1 MGKPDSINSDR
12 KTSETAVSLSEEQYH
27 TLAHN
32 FPSGAVLLFDRNLRH
47 TLADGAGLAAVGLS
61 QELLQG
67 KTLWEAF
74 SPETCEILEPI
85 YRKALAGE
93 ATTREIP
100 YADRVYLVYTVPVKN
115 EQGEVL
121 GGMTAT
127 HDITERKQA
136 ERELCQLKDELEVR
150 VQERTAELIQAN
162 EQLQQEIAVRRK
174 AEKSLYESQVSL
186 KLINTISTG
195 ITTGMQPL
203 QVIER
208 VVTQLSQHFKH
219 LRVAYSTIDEQGIL
233 RVIQAIAPP
242 GMPPLQGLV
251 ADLTA
256 APDYLRALRRNHP
269 QIVADILSDIK
280 LAPLSTTQ
288 LASGTKAVLDVP
300 LHHDT
305 DGLVGLLCF
314 NSPEPRQW
322 SPYEVAT
329 LIEVADYLSITLKEV
344 QAQQERTKAEAALRE
359 SEERYR
365 LLVELSPDT
374 ILVQSEG
381 KIAYINP
388 AGVKL
393 LGAMAS
399 EELIGIPLLDRVHP
413 DCREFVQQRIQQ
425 IQEQGQQAPLA
436 EIQMLRVDGQ
446 IIDVESTG
454 VRIVYQGQPAAQVLI
469 RDITDRKQTQ
479 EALQQYTAQ
488 AWDLYNNAPCGYHSL
503 DENGTFL
510 TINNTELQW
519 LGYSKDEVINKLK
532 FTDILTPE
540 SSKTFQENFILFK
553 KDGWINDLEFQLVR
567 KDGSVLPVTLSAT
580 AITDEEGR
588 FVASRSTVFDITE
601 RKQAEAELQSQAQL
615 LDLAHDTIMV
625 RDLSDRI
632 IFWNQGAVK
641 MYGYTVAQALGQNV
655 RTLLQSQFPQP
666 LEDIEAELL
675 RFGRWEGELLHT
687 RADGS
692 CLIVASRWALQRD
705 EYGIP
710 VKILEINNDITER
723 KKAEQELQQSETM
736 LRSFCEVTAAGQLY
750 LNQCFQKMLAIGCQ
764 HFGLDFG
771 FLAHGEG
778 NRYKIIA
785 VQTPDNSVAVG
796 AVFDAR
802 QSYCLEGLGMS
813 EPLCIEHASAS
824 EWCHHPG
831 YASFQMETYIGMRLV
846 VNNSVYGIL
855 CFCSHV
861 PSGKPFNAVDKEL
874 LKLMAQ
880 WIGSEIERYSAT
892 EALEQL
898 RHQNELILNSA
909 GEGICGVDSQGNITF
924 VNPAAAKMLGYKVE
938 ELMNQPI
945 SARLCH
951 REDGTPCNLEET
963 LLDAVLKE
971 GQVQHFK
978 EQVFWRK
985 DGSSFP
991 VECIATPMT
1000 ERGEGERQRVN
1011 GADGQMGRWAEAE
1024 NSSTQIQNYQQRFI
1038 HSPIEGAVITF
1049 RDITGSLAVERMK
1062 DEFISVVS
1070 HELRTPLTAIRGS
1083 LGLVAGGLLTTQPQ
1097 KAQRMLEIAAGN
1109 TDRLTRLINDI
1120 LDIERIESGKVQ
1132 MEKEVCNAYDLMVQ
1146 TADYMQTIAEKTGV
1160 ALVVAPIEAQI
1171 RADRDRII
1179 QVLTNLISNAIKFSP
1194 PNTTVEIVAELQEAG
1209 EEGRTC
1215 YEDREPREQDSRKN
1229 FNSTLSCVPVPLCA
1243 NSKQVLFKVKDRG
1256 RGIPEDKLESIFGRF
1271 QQVNASDSRD
1281 KGGTGLG
1288 LAICRSIVQQHGGYI
1303 WVESKLGEGSTF
1315 CFTLP
1320 ALQMSRQPEEQF
1332 CPPSPEAPL
1341 VLLCDDET
1349 SIHLP
1354 VKLSLESRGYRVVAV
1369 ASGEEALAQAA
1380 LLQPSVILLDLL
1392 MPRMNGWETMAILKE
1407 QPDTKNIPIIIFSVW
1422 VSEADK
1428 SSHPEVANLLPKP
1441 LRLETL
1447 VETINQSLKQRS
1459 KMTRVLVVEDDLDLA
1474 RVLTTMFEH
1483 HGIEAYHAQTG
1494 REAIQLSQQVLPD
1507 LLLLDLVL
1515 PEGDGYTVVEW
1526 LRLYDY
1532 LHEVPLVVYS
1542 AEELTK
1548 AERDRLA
1555 LGPTEFFTKGR
1566 ITPEDFEQ
1574 RVIALLN
1581 RIVTKPE

>member
-1 MGKPDSINSDR
+1 MTDTSDSSHGDNFTAR
-12 KTSETAVSLSEEQYH
+12 QTPETPLSFTEQQYR
-27 TLAHN
+27 TLAQN
-32 FPSGAVLLFDRNLRH
+32 FPNGAILLFDRNFRY
-47 TLADGAGLAAVGLS
+47 TLAEGAGLATVGLS
-61 QELLQG
+61 KELLQG
-67 KTLWEAF
+67 KTLWESF
-74 SPETCEILEPI
+74 PPQTSEILEAL
-85 YRKALAGE
+85 YRKVLLGE
-93 ATTREIP
+93 ATTCEIP
-100 YADRVYLVYTVPVKN
+100 YADRIYLAHTVPVKN
-115 EQGEVL
+115 EQGEIV
-121 GGMTAT
+121 GGMTSIQ
-127 HDITERKQA
+127 DITSHKQA
-136 ERELCQLKDELEVR
+136 EEELRQLKDELEVR
-150 VQERTAELIQAN
+150 VQQRTAELIQAN
-162 EQLQQEIAVRRK
+162 EQLQQEIAVRK
-174 AEKSLYESQVSL
+174 AAEMGLYESQVSL

-208 VVTQLSQHFKH
+208 VLTQLSQHFKN
-219 LRVAYSTIDEQGIL
+219 LRVAYSTLDEQGIL
-233 RVIQAIAPP
+233 RVIQALAPP
-242 GMPPLQGLV
+242 EMQSLQGFV
-251 ADLTA
+251 ADLKA
-256 APDYLRALRRNHP
+256 APDYLSALRRNQP
-269 QIVADILSDIK
+269 QIVADILADIK
-280 LAPLSTTQ
+280 LAPLASAWV
-288 LASGTKAVLDVP
+288 ASGTQAVLEVP
-300 LHHDT
+300 LHQGT

-314 NSPEPRQW
+314 NSPKPHQW

-329 LIEVADYLSITLKEV
+329 LIEVADYLSITLKEA
-344 QAQQERTKAEAALRE
+344 QSQQERTKAETALRE

-365 LLVELSPDT
+365 LLVELSPET

-381 KIAYINP
+381 TIAYINP

-393 LGAMAS
+393 LGATAS
-399 EELIGIPLLDRVHP
+399 EELIGTPLLDRIHP
-413 DCREFVQQRIQQ
+413 VNRQLVQQRIQQ
-425 IQEQGQQAPLA
+425 VQAEGQQASLA
-436 EIQMLRVDGQ
+436 EIRMVRIDGQ
-446 IIDVESTG
+446 RIDVESIVVG
-454 VRIVYQGQPAAQVLI
+454 IVYEGKPAVQILI
-469 RDITDRKQTQ
+469 RDITDV
-479 EALQQYTAQ
+479 Y
-488 AWDLYNNAPCGYHSL
+488 
-503 DENGTFL
+503 DEL
-510 TINNTELQW
+510 RL
-519 LGYSKDEVINKLK
+519 
-532 FTDILTPE
+532 
-540 SSKTFQENFILFK
+540 
-553 KDGWINDLEFQLVR
+553 
-567 KDGSVLPVTLSAT
+567 
-580 AITDEEGR
+580 
-588 FVASRSTVFDITE
+588 
-601 RKQAEAELQSQAQL
+601 RKQAEADLQAQAQL

-625 RDLSDRI
+625 RDLSNRI

-641 MYGYTVAQALGQNV
+641 MYGYTRAQALGQNV

-692 CLIVASRWALQRD
+692 CLSVASRWALQRD

-771 FLAHGEG
+771 FLAHVEG

-831 YASFQMETYIGMRLV
+831 YARFQMETYIGMRVV

-1038 HSPIEGAVITF
+1038 HSPIVGAVITF
-1049 RDITGSLAVERMK
+1049 RDITERLAVERMK

-1120 LDIERIESGKVQ
+1120 LDIERIESGKIQ
-1132 MEKEVCNAYDLMVQ
+1132 MEKEVCNVRDLMVQ
-1146 TADYMQTIAEKTGV
+1146 TVEDMQSMAQKEGV
-1160 ALVVAPIEAQI
+1160 TLAVSPIEAQI
-1171 RADRDRII
+1171 QVDRDRII
-1179 QVLTNLISNAIKFSP
+1179 QVFTNLISNAIKFSP
-1194 PNTTVEIVAELQEAG
+1194 PNTTVEIVAELQGA
-1209 EEGRTC
+1209 EEFLSEER
-1215 YEDREPREQDSRKN
+1215 
-1229 FNSTLSCVPVPLCA
+1229 FNSTLFCSPVPLVTK
-1243 NSKQVLFKVKDRG
+1243 SKQILFKVSDRG
-1256 RGIPEDKLESIFGRF
+1256 RGIPEDKLETIFGRF

-1288 LAICRSIVQQHGGYI
+1288 LAICRSIVQQHEGSI

-1320 ALQMSRQPEEQF
+1320 FLSKSREVKEIIN
-1332 CPPSPEAPL
+1332 PPSLALPL
-1341 VLLCDDET
+1341 VLLCDDDT
-1349 SIHLP
+1349 SMHGVIK
-1354 VKLSLESRGYRVVAV
+1354 VVLESRGYQVVTV
-1369 ASGEEALAQAA
+1369 ASGKDAIAQAV

-1392 MPRMNGWETMAILKE
+1392 MPCMNGWETMAILKE
-1407 QPDTKNIPIIIFSVW
+1407 QPDTKNIPIIIFSAW
-1422 VSEADK
+1422 ASEAEK
-1428 SSHPEVANLLPKP
+1428 SSHPEVANWLSKP
-1441 LRLETL
+1441 PTMETL
-1447 VETINQSLKQRS
+1447 FETIHQSLKQRNQVA
-1459 KMTRVLVVEDDLDLA
+1459 RVLVVEDDLDLG
-1474 RVLTTMFEH
+1474 RVLTTMFER
-1483 HGIEAYHAQTG
+1483 HGIEAYHATSG
-1494 REAIQLSQQVLPD
+1494 REAIQMSQHVLPD

-1515 PEGDGYTVVEW
+1515 PEGDGYAVVEW
-1526 LRLYDY
+1526 LRLHDC

-1548 AERDRLA
+1548 ADRDRLA

-1566 ITPEDFEQ
+1566 ITPEHFEQ

-1581 RIVTKPE
+1581 RIVTQPERD

>member
-1 MGKPDSINSDR
+1 MTDNSDSSR
-12 KTSETAVSLSEEQYH
+12 DDNFTACQTSETPLSFSEQQYRL
-27 TLAHN
+27 LAHN
-32 FPSGAVLLFDRNLRH
+32 FPNGAILLFDRNFRY
-47 TLADGAGLAAVGLS
+47 TLAEGAGLATVGLS
-61 QELLQG
+61 KELLQE
-67 KTLWEAF
+67 KTLWESF
-74 SPETCEILEPI
+74 PPQTSEILEPL
-85 YRKALAGE
+85 YRKVLLGE
-93 ATTREIP
+93 TTTCEIP
-100 YADRVYLVYTVPVKN
+100 YADRIYLAHTVPVKN
-115 EQGEVL
+115 EQGAIV
-121 GGMTAT
+121 GGMTSIQ
-127 HDITERKQA
+127 DITSHKQA
-136 ERELCQLKDELEVR
+136 EEELCQLKDELEVR
-150 VQERTAELIQAN
+150 VQQRTAELIQAN
-162 EQLQQEIAVRRK
+162 EQLQQEIAVRK
-174 AEKSLYESQVSL
+174 AAEMGLYESQVSL

-195 ITTGMQPL
+195 ITTGMQPF

-208 VVTQLSQHFKH
+208 VLTQLSQHFKH
-219 LRVAYSTIDEQGIL
+219 LRVAYSTLDEQGIL

-242 GMPPLQGLV
+242 GRLPLQGFV
-251 ADLTA
+251 ADLKA
-256 APDYLRALRRNHP
+256 APDYLSALRRNQP
-269 QIVADILSDIK
+269 QIVADILADIK
-280 LAPLSTTQ
+280 LAPLASAWV
-288 LASGTKAVLDVP
+288 ASGTQAVLEVP
-300 LHHDT
+300 LHQGT

-314 NSPEPRQW
+314 NSPEPHQW

-329 LIEVADYLSITLKEV
+329 LIEVADYLSITLKEA
-344 QAQQERTKAEAALRE
+344 QSQQERTKAETALRE

-365 LLVELSPDT
+365 LLVELSPET

-381 KIAYINP
+381 TIAYINP

-393 LGAMAS
+393 LGATTN
-399 EELIGIPLLDRVHP
+399 EELIGTPLLDRIHP
-413 DCREFVQQRIQQ
+413 VNRQLVQQRIQQ
-425 IQEQGQQAPLA
+425 VQAEGQQASLA
-436 EIQMLRVDGQ
+436 EIRMVRVDGQ
-446 IIDVESTG
+446 MIDVESIVVG
-454 VRIVYQGQPAAQVLI
+454 IVYEGKPAVQILI
-469 RDITDRKQTQ
+469 RDITDRKQ
-479 EALQQYTAQ
+479 
-488 AWDLYNNAPCGYHSL
+488 
-503 DENGTFL
+503 
-510 TINNTELQW
+510 
-519 LGYSKDEVINKLK
+519 
-532 FTDILTPE
+532 
-540 SSKTFQENFILFK
+540 
-553 KDGWINDLEFQLVR
+553 
-567 KDGSVLPVTLSAT
+567 
-580 AITDEEGR
+580 
-588 FVASRSTVFDITE
+588 
-601 RKQAEAELQSQAQL
+601 AEADLQAQAQL

-641 MYGYTVAQALGQNV
+641 MYGYSWAQALGQNV
-655 RTLLQSQFPQP
+655 RTLLQSQFPLP
-666 LEDIEAELL
+666 IEDIEAELL

-710 VKILEINNDITER
+710 VKILEINNDITKR

-750 LNQCFQKMLAIGCQ
+750 LNQCFQKMLSIGCQ
-764 HFGLDFG
+764 HFGLNFG
-771 FLAHGEG
+771 FLAHVKG
-778 NRYKIIA
+778 NRYEVIA

-796 AVFDAR
+796 DVFDVR
-802 QSYCLEGLGMS
+802 QSYCLEALRMS
-813 EPLCIEHASAS
+813 EPLCIQHASAS

-831 YASFQMETYIGMRLV
+831 YAGFQMETYIGMRVV
-846 VNNSVYGIL
+846 VNNSVYGML
-855 CFCSHV
+855 CFCSHI
-861 PSGKPFNAVDKEL
+861 PSRKPFNAVDKEL

-1000 ERGEGERQRVN
+1000 ERGEGERQRAN
-1011 GADGQMGRWAEAE
+1011 RADGQMGRWAEAE
-1024 NSSTQIQNYQQRFI
+1024 NSSTQILNAQQRFI
-1038 HSPIEGAVITF
+1038 HSPIVGAVITF
-1049 RDITGSLAVERMK
+1049 RDITERLAIERMK

-1120 LDIERIESGKVQ
+1120 LDIERIESGKIQ
-1132 MEKEVCNAYDLMVQ
+1132 MEKEVCNVYELM
-1146 TADYMQTIAEKTGV
+1146 MQTVEDMQSMAQKLGV
-1160 ALVVAPIEAQI
+1160 TLAVFPIEAQI
-1171 RADRDRII
+1171 QVDRDRII
-1179 QVLTNLISNAIKFSP
+1179 QVFTNLISNAIKFSP
-1194 PNTTVEIVAELQEAG
+1194 ANTTVEIVAELQGA
-1209 EEGRTC
+1209 EEIWSQER
-1215 YEDREPREQDSRKN
+1215 
-1229 FNSTLSCVPVPLCA
+1229 FNSTLFCSPVPLA
-1243 NSKQVLFKVKDRG
+1243 AKSKQILFKVSDRG
-1256 RGIPEDKLESIFGRF
+1256 RGIPEDKLETIFGRF

-1288 LAICRSIVQQHGGYI
+1288 LAICRSIVQQHEGSI

-1320 ALQMSRQPEEQF
+1320 VLSKSREVEEIIN
-1332 CPPSPEAPL
+1332 PPSLALPL
-1341 VLLCDDET
+1341 VLLCDDDT
-1349 SIHLP
+1349 SMHGVIK
-1354 VKLSLESRGYRVVAV
+1354 VVLESRGYQVVTV
-1369 ASGEEALAQAA
+1369 ASGKEAIAQAV

-1392 MPRMNGWETMAILKE
+1392 MPCMNGWETMAILKE
-1407 QPDTKNIPIIIFSVW
+1407 QPNTKNIPIIIFSAW
-1422 VSEADK
+1422 ASEAEK
-1428 SSHPEVANLLPKP
+1428 SSHPEVANWLSKP
-1441 LRLETL
+1441 PTMETL
-1447 VETINQSLKQRS
+1447 FETIHQSLKQRNQAA
-1459 KMTRVLVVEDDLDLA
+1459 RVLVVEDDLDLG
-1474 RVLTTMFEH
+1474 RVLTTMFER
-1483 HGIEAYHAQTG
+1483 HGIEAYHATSG
-1494 REAIQLSQQVLPD
+1494 REAIQMSQHVLPD

-1515 PEGDGYTVVEW
+1515 PEGDGYAVVEW
-1526 LRLYDY
+1526 LRLHDC

-1548 AERDRLA
+1548 ADRDRLA

-1566 ITPEDFEQ
+1566 ITPEHFEQ

-1581 RIVTKPE
+1581 RIVTQPERD